1 MASRPQEC
9 SLGAVY
15 REAQGMIDCARC
27 NLIIAYQAW
36 KDGKTSR
43 VGGRPAFRA
52 QGIRVQVPH
61 CSTTSFPT
69 AVALWISSKHFVQLT
84 GTAIDD
90 DDMAIATA
98 PSPAFYRRLRWNGI
112 WPRIAFA
119 GIVEVY
125 RHELLFVRHHDVG
138 DAD

>member
-1 MASRPQEC
+1 MQRRPKDC
-9 SLGAVY
+9 WVGAVS
-15 REAQGMIDCARC
+15 RDAQVLIDGDRR
-27 NLIIAYQAW
+27 NLIVAYQAC
-36 KDGKTSR
+36 KDRQASC

-61 CSTTSFPT
+61 SSTTSFPT
-69 AVALWISSKHFVQLT
+69 TVALWISSKHFVQLT

-90 DDMAIATA
+90 DDMAVATA
-98 PSPAFYRRLRWNGI
+98 QSPAFYRHLRWNGI
-112 WPRIAFA
+112 WPGIAFA
-119 GIVEVY
+119 CIVELY